1 MTRRSDAA
9 FLLFTIALTCA
20 AAPASAQSVGRRY
33 ALLIGVSSSLK
44 PTAVPKLNFV
54 DNDVEELGQLLK
66 RQGFEVKTV
75 PNESADRERI
85 VKELYAHALTLT
97 EQDTFVLYYA
107 GHGVRNIEVNR
118 KTYWLTYDAEL
129 DMLDV
134 QGIRLEHLLSYVD
147 DIRAGRKLVLLDH
160 CFSGD
165 VANLRIVSDFVP
177 PPAPPAPPPPA
188 DPTAAPPPPP
198 APPRAGTTGP
208 VLVRTAEVVEVIN
221 QELVKRDTTTVIA
234 AARDVAY
241 ELRTLRHGV
250 FTKALLDACTIAPP
264 NGGDYK
270 RSILELLRFLQPQ
283 VDALLKQ
290 AGAPKQ
296 KLVEKLPDV
305 VSALD
310 WDLCVLPVPAAE
322 VAARA
327 TQYGAAIQT
336 WETKGLLNPLRRVAC
351 TEILDKWKNAGGDA
365 SALTLREQ
373 RVLAAI
379 RLFADSSDTVPE
391 QVRAASVADML
402 NREGY

>member
-1 MTRRSDAA
+1 MTRRSGAA
-9 FLLFTIALTCA
+9 CLLAAVALGCSA
-20 AAPASAQSVGRRY
+20 ATASAQSVGRRY

-44 PTAVPKLNFV
+44 PTSVPKLNFV
-54 DNDVEELGQLLK
+54 DNDVEQLGLLLK
-66 RQGFEVKTV
+66 RQGYEVKTV

-147 DIRAGRKLVLLDH
+147 DIRAGRKLILLDH
-160 CFSGD
+160 CYSGD
-165 VANLRIVSDFVP
+165 VAGLRMVSDFVP
-177 PPAPPAPPPPA
+177 PPAPQPPVAPPAGAAVPPA
-188 DPTAAPPPPP
+188 PPP
-198 APPRAGTTGP
+198 APPRAATGP

-221 QELVKRDTTTVIA
+221 QELIKRDTTTVIA
-234 AARDVAY
+234 AARDLAY

-250 FTKALLDACTIAPP
+250 FTKALLDSCTIATAD
-264 NGGDYK
+264 GRDYK
-270 RSILELLRFLQPQ
+270 RSILELIKFLQPQ
-283 VDALLKQ
+283 VNELLKQ
-290 AGAPKQ
+290 AGAPPQ

-310 WDLCVLPVPAAE
+310 WDLCVIPVPAAE
-322 VAARA
+322 VAARV
-327 TQYGAAIQT
+327 TQYGAAIQA
-336 WETKGLLNPLRRVAC
+336 WETKGLLHSVGRVAC

-365 SALTLREQ
+365 SALSLREQ
-373 RVLAAI
+373 RVLSAI
-379 RLFADSSDTVPE
+379 RLFADASDTLPE
-391 QVRAASVADML
+391 QVRAGSLVDAL
-402 NREGY
+402 HREGY